1 MMTNSLAYVKDLLHA
16 QFCYQMFITP
26 IHLPLEKKYRILADK
41 ACEFIEGKRS
51 EVIHQDSP
59 RHHVLHRFSPP
70 NNPNAKKI
78 LITHGWI
85 SRAAYMVRLIRFL
98 HQQGYDVYALDFPAH
113 GDAKGLQL
121 TWSDATIIIKDIL
134 NTHGPFYG
142 VIGHSFGGSMILNS
156 LNLAGQLPE
165 FQLKYHPERA
175 ILIAAPTRM
184 NTPVSSIARRLKLS
198 GNAYLYLRHLIQ
210 QQTDIDLNLIQVS
223 NLVARNSKTPFL
235 CIHGVEDQT
244 VDPNESVHFCNS
256 YKNAHLSLLSNV
268 DHVSVLFDER
278 VEHLVYDFLEQGK

>member
-1 MMTNSLAYVKDLLHA
+1 MMTNSLTYVRDLLHA
-16 QFCYQMFITP
+16 QLCYQLFITP

-51 EVIHQDSP
+51 EVIHQDNP
-59 RHHVLHRFSPP
+59 RHHVLHRFSPL

-85 SRAAYMVRLIRFL
+85 SRAAYMVRLIKFL
-98 HQQGYDVYALDFPAH
+98 HEQGYDVYALDFPAH

-121 TWSDATIIIKDIL
+121 TWTDATVIIKDTL

-156 LNLAGQLPE
+156 LNLASQLPE
-165 FQLKYHPERA
+165 FQLEHNPDRA
-175 ILIAAPTRM
+175 ILIASPTRM
-184 NTPVSSIARRLKLS
+184 STPINSIARRFKLS

-210 QQTDIDLNLIQVS
+210 EQTDIDLNLIQVS
-223 NLVARNSKTPFL
+223 QLVAHNPKTPFL
-235 CIHGVEDQT
+235 CIHGDKDET
-244 VDPNESVHFCNS
+244 VAPNESMYFCKS
-256 YKNAHLSLLSNV
+256 YKNAQLSLLDDA
-268 DHVSVLFDER
+268 DHVSVLFDNR
-278 VEHLVYDFLEQGK
+278 VEQLVYDFLEKGK